1 MAEDQGKP
9 EEQGKKEDQ
18 FGFTPEGESL
28 GYISLE
34 QARVEAMRTARDNP
48 GDYGRGFSGVR
59 MVFDVVKQEEGEDY
73 YIITLSVR
81 PEGDFDGRPGEEE
94 FFIEKEGKVAYRQL
108 RSRPRK
114 GKGGFPKGRA
124 AIGVVILAILVV
136 GFLIFVAGD
145 DDNGS
150 KVSPPP
156 TATRP
161 ATQPAPTATPTPAA
175 PPAPTPTPEAPSAGS
190 RWEDVS
196 PLLGSTALS
205 LGELWKTGKTL
216 TPQEETRM
224 RQVHAAHPM
233 GQPDFDTWLRVTLRQ
248 ALNEYLG
255 RQRVPEPTPAA
266 ILLPTFTPTPT
277 RNPVVVQPKDDHGDF
292 MEAASFVVEGRSNPG
307 VIDHPG
313 DFDYFQFAA
322 SAGQVFS
329 IEVEL
334 ETHPDTIITLFAQ
347 NGDFLD
353 ENDDFEGLGR
363 GSEIV
368 FEAPFDGDYFVEVR
382 SLNQDSDT
390 GSYSLSLTY
399 LGNAPAQDDHGST
412 IEAATGIGAGSIFG
426 ELETASDLDFFRI
439 FAKANTNYVAE
450 VRLESHRNT
459 SLALMNRNGILIQEN
474 DDAEGLNGG
483 SRITWRTP
491 PIETEYVLMVAS
503 MDPGVGTGTY
513 ILFVEPIADQHGD
526 SRALATPIVFET
538 NFFGTIDPPDDL
550 DFFRFSAKAGESYV
564 IEAVLDGHP
573 DTVLSLYHF
582 RGLRVNS
589 NDDGEGMD
597 GGSRIN
603 WTASSAGDY
612 FIKVKSFDQETQT
625 GGYVLSLVENS
636 ISGFYT
642 GTITSFEDG
651 STGVLELDLV
661 ESKGEV
667 DGYLTLY
674 EPHVGS
680 GELDRGYFSQQ
691 FLEFKVYSSYQG
703 TAFFC
708 DYFADDVLV
717 AGSLRGRYDC
727 YRTSD
732 EVHIDNG
739 DWSAFR

>member
-1 MAEDQGKP
+1 MPVAEDQDKP
-9 EEQGKKEDQ
+9 EDQAKKEDQ

-34 QARVEAMRTARDNP
+34 QARVVAMRTARDQP
-48 GDYGRGFSGVR
+48 GDYGREFSGVR
-59 MVFDVVKQEEGEDY
+59 MVFDLVQQEEGEDY

-81 PEGDFDGRPGEEE
+81 PEGDFEGRPGEEE
-94 FFIEKEGKVAYRQL
+94 FFIEKEGNVAYRQL

-124 AIGVVILAILVV
+124 AIGVVIVAIAVLA
-136 GFLIFVAGD
+136 FLILVAGD

-156 TATRP
+156 TATGQ
-161 ATQPAPTATPTPAA
+161 ATQPRPTAPPTPVPPTREPATSAPTA
-175 PPAPTPTPEAPSAGS
+175 
-190 RWEDVS
+190 
-196 PLLGSTALS
+196 
-205 LGELWKTGKTL
+205 
-216 TPQEETRM
+216 
-224 RQVHAAHPM
+224 
-233 GQPDFDTWLRVTLRQ
+233 
-248 ALNEYLG
+248 
-255 RQRVPEPTPAA
+255 
-266 ILLPTFTPTPT
+266 ILPPTFTPTPT
-277 RNPVVVQPKDDHGDF
+277 QTPVVVQPKDDHGDF
-292 MEAASFVVEGRSNPG
+292 METASFAVEGRSNPG
-307 VIDHPG
+307 VIDHPE

-322 SAGQVFS
+322 SAGEVYS

-363 GSEIV
+363 GSGIV

-538 NFFGTIDPPDDL
+538 NFFGIIDPPDDL

-612 FIKVKSFDQETQT
+612 FIEVKSFDQETQT
-625 GGYVLSLVENS
+625 GGYVLFLDRIQVLDPTPTPLRRRRPTPTPTPTPQLIQGMDPRDFATSFLSAAVEGEILSLLNVDTS
-636 ISGFYT
+636 YSATFYT
-642 GTITSFEDG
+642 GEPLTLLENSVSNLSSQGQYVEAGFDRDYWVLPDVRVISDTKIEVDSCEKWSVSYYNSSTRSFLSSDP
-651 STGVLELDLV
+651 TDLV
-661 ESKGEV
+661 PQT
-667 DGYLTLY
+667 LTIELLATGWLLTTIKFY
-674 EPHVGS
+674 DPPH
-680 GELDRGYFSQQ
+680 
-691 FLEFKVYSSYQG
+691 
-703 TAFFC
+703 FC
-708 DYFADDVLV
+708 P
-717 AGSLRGRYDC
+717 
-727 YRTSD
+727 
-732 EVHIDNG
+732 
-739 DWSAFR
+739 